1 MKLATLTLTLT
12 LALALSPAFA
22 QTPATPQ
29 QYPLHNYPLNY
40 ATSQADQ
47 NEILTA
53 IRNMVLPSVKVFLVP
68 SQNQFVVSA
77 SPDQNELIVQM
88 LHMLDVPKP
97 QYRLTYIFL
106 EMDNG
111 KRIGQQQYSM
121 VLAPGQRVVLKEGD
135 RIPVV
140 TGSGAEP
147 VSKQLTYL
155 DVGFNFD
162 STVTAYGTD
171 GVRLQEKVEHAA
183 IAQEKTSALAE
194 DPIIRQSMVQ
204 GVVNLTL
211 GKPQHLG
218 NIDVI
223 GSTRQLQIDAL
234 VDVVK

>member
-1 MKLATLTLTLT
+1 MKFAALT
-12 LALALSPAFA
+12 LALALTPAYT
-22 QTPATPQ
+22 QTPAPPQ
-29 QYPLHNYPLNY
+29 QYPLHNYALNY

-53 IRNMVLPSVKVFLVP
+53 IRNMVSPSVKVFLVP

-77 SPDQNELIVQM
+77 SPEQNELIVQM
-88 LHMLDVPKP
+88 LRMLDVPKP
-97 QYRLTYIFL
+97 QYRLTYIFI
-106 EMDNG
+106 ETDNG

-121 VLAPGQRVVLKEGD
+121 VLAPGQRVQLKEGD
-135 RIPVV
+135 RIPVM
-140 TGSGAEP
+140 TGSTSAGLIN
-147 VSKQLTYL
+147 KQTTYL

-171 GVRLQEKVEHAA
+171 GVRLQEKVERSA
-183 IAQEKTSALAE
+183 IAQDKTSALAE

-204 GVVNLTL
+204 GVVNLAL
-211 GKPQHLG
+211 GKAQHLG

-234 VDVVK
+234 VEVVK